1 MTHIAARSAESR
13 SQFAKLAILRGCLK
27 SVARVVTMLQA
38 NMAWYA
44 QIVVFADSAGDEVGL
59 LKYCKTSVMKHKAIA
74 MRSPTLDARIAGT
87 AQIR

>member
-1 MTHIAARSAESR
+1 
-13 SQFAKLAILRGCLK
+13 
-27 SVARVVTMLQA
+27 MLQA

-74 MRSPTLDARIAGT
+74 MSPTLDARIAGT